1 MFRIQ
6 TLLMTLF
13 LPTMLFAQSEILDRY
28 IHEGLQS
35 NLALQQH
42 KLSVQKSMEILKEAR
57 GLFLPSLNLEARYS
71 RAGGG
76 RLFEIPVGDLMNPVY
91 GTLNDL
97 LIAQGLPATFPT
109 DLKNVRIPF
118 LREEE
123 QETRVR
129 LVQPIFQPH
138 IFYNYKIKRDKYEAS
153 KAKKE
158 AFPRQLVL
166 EIKQSYFNYLS
177 AMRLTELFEKT
188 KALLEENLRVSTSLF
203 TNSKA
208 TQDVVFRARAELSDL
223 EQQIAT
229 AHKNEHLAARYFNFL
244 LNRPLDANIETVEDD
259 NSNFDHQF
267 DIAALTS
274 RALSRREEFQQ
285 LQQAIA
291 ATGHAAKLAASA
303 HLPTMSL
310 VLDYGIQG
318 EKYRFGQDDDFWMA
332 TVALQWNVFNGFQ
345 DRARRQQALLDQQAL
360 QSQLEEL
367 QRQVQLQILEA
378 YDEMNIAGKIIEA
391 ANDRLASARQ
401 SFRIIAKKYNEGLSP
416 QIEFL
421 DARTTLTNAEIN
433 AILAKYDYQVK
444 ISRLERVA
452 ALYDLTEIQ

>member
-1 MFRIQ
+1 M
-6 TLLMTLF
+6 LF
-13 LPTMLFAQSEILDRY
+13 LPAMLFGQSEILDRY
-28 IHEGLQS
+28 IREGLQS
-35 NLALQQH
+35 NLALQQQRF
-42 KLSVQKSMEILKEAR
+42 SVQKSLKILEEAR

-76 RLFEIPVGDLMNPVY
+76 RLFEIPVGDLVNPVY
-91 GTLNDL
+91 RTLNDL
-97 LIAQGLPATFPT
+97 LLIQDLPATFPT
-109 DLKNVRIPF
+109 DLENVRIPF

-129 LVQPIFQPH
+129 LVQPIFQPR
-138 IFYNYKIKRDKYEAS
+138 ILYNYKIKRSEYEAGQ
-153 KAKKE
+153 AKKE
-158 AFPRQLVL
+158 AFSRQLVF

-177 AMRLTELFEKT
+177 ALRQTELLENT
-188 KALLEENLRVSTSLF
+188 RDLLEENLRVSTSLF

-223 EQQIAT
+223 QQQIAT
-229 AHKNEHLAARYFNFL
+229 SHKNKQLAARYFNFL
-244 LNRPLDANIETVEDD
+244 LNRPLDAKIATGEED
-259 NSNFDHQF
+259 SFVFDRQF

-274 RALSRREEFQQ
+274 RALAGREEFQQ

-291 ATGHAAKLAASA
+291 ATGHAAKLATSA
-303 HLPTMSL
+303 QLPTMSL

-318 EKYRFGQDDDFWMA
+318 EKYRFGQNDDFWVA
-332 TVALQWNVFNGFQ
+332 TIALQWNIFNGFQ
-345 DRARRQQALLDQQAL
+345 GRARREQALLEQQAL
-360 QSQLEEL
+360 QARLEEL
-367 QRQVQLQILEA
+367 QNQVQLQILEA
-378 YDEMNIAGKIIEA
+378 YDEVNVAKKIIAA

-401 SFRIIAKKYNEGLSP
+401 SFRIIAKKYDQGLSP

-421 DARTTLTNAEIN
+421 DARTMLTNAEIN

-452 ALYDLTEIQ
+452 ALYDLKNNR